1 MVRRSC
7 ANSETRCRDTVIIR
21 EDLYHATTNMSR
33 QLYSRPPSVH
43 LALLLTSIL
52 AIVPGCS
59 SARLQSRAPALTVWS
74 NYFDP
79 APSPEDGPPL
89 SAGAL
94 RDPAFLPAQI
104 GAIVGS
110 YALSLVVVAAIL
122 ILLAKKRRDRIAAG
136 EAGLDTYEEYSYQFA
151 FPPGQGAGGKA
162 ENYPYPY
169 PSQAP
174 KSPVK
179 NFSYPTPLTPS
190 ADQGQ
195 NPYNFSGSFS
205 TYSTSTLGINPLV
218 DQRVVA
224 ADREMAQNQLE
235 EMYKYVMEHEAAK
248 EAGTPIEAP
257 PTPLAKQFPSA
268 ASPKPSILKRGKGKP
283 ANLNLGREEPE
294 RQSRTSSILS
304 VLKSP
309 RKKNTKGI
317 SISSPIMTPMS
328 GTFPRYEGEEM
339 NVIPPR
345 HYAPAGPPPVPT
357 EQPAYVQSNRYAGP
371 EAPMTP
377 PDLSPESTQSI
388 DERIGAQF
396 GHSRFGSLAP
406 SEIDPVSA
414 TSERSTAPLVGLPSS
429 PKPNVTRFP
438 SLPSSPKPGATFPA
452 SPRSG
457 HFSRPNAPSAVRTGG
472 TLPLRAYE
480 PSLSSPS
487 AQTTKQTT
495 FERTMPLSPGA
506 RTPWTGAPVP
516 YTPYQPFSP
525 VIPVTPSLVTK
536 ADRKRMKQL
545 QPKTP
550 TMQMVQDTDDVW

>member
-1 MVRRSC
+1 MF
-7 ANSETRCRDTVIIR
+7 
-21 EDLYHATTNMSR
+21 R
-33 QLYSRPPSVH
+33 QLYSTPPSVH
-43 LALLLTSIL
+43 LILLLTSFL
-52 AIVPGCS
+52 AFVPTCY
-59 SARLQSRAPALTVWS
+59 SARLKPRAPELTVYS

-122 ILLAKKRRDRIAAG
+122 LLLAKKRRDRIAAG
-136 EAGLDTYEEYSYQFA
+136 EAGLDTYEEYGYQFA

-162 ENYPYPY
+162 QNHPYPY

-174 KSPVK
+174 KSPIK
-179 NFSYPTPLTPS
+179 NFSYPTPPTPS
-190 ADQGQ
+190 ADQDQ
-195 NPYNFSGSFS
+195 NPYTFSGSFS

-294 RQSRTSSILS
+294 RQSRASSILS

-328 GTFPRYEGEEM
+328 GTFPRHDGGEEM

-357 EQPAYVQSNRYAGP
+357 EQPAYLQSNRYAGP
-371 EAPMTP
+371 AAPMTP

-396 GHSRFGSLAP
+396 GHSRFDSQAP

-414 TSERSTAPLVGLPSS
+414 ASERSTAPLVGLPSS

-438 SLPSSPKPGATFPA
+438 SLPSSPKPGATFPT

-480 PSLSSPS
+480 PALSSPS

-495 FERTMPLSPGA
+495 FERAMPLSPSA